1 MARARPNNGRVAEL
15 GRPWSDEDSFPK
27 KTEALTRKRHALAF
41 LAREELPR
49 VLHLQV
55 LGIYKWQGLHAID
68 GVTSRSLRSL
78 RGARSAAPPP
88 SECDR
93 FGGLA
98 QYWTGCRERRSLVPL
113 GERPECALHTD
124 LPIETAA
131 DLLRWPPSATLS
143 YRSLLSRRH
152 VTAAVDLPSSV
163 SGRLQ
168 PEPTIVCVQ
177 RPNYF
182 GASPVSDGR
191 RPMRASALDRLTRE
205 LVALLSIH
213 VRVCTRVS
221 MGALEDSDELLRR
234 RVLNSNPLSSLCVL
248 IVFRVPPPPPHT
260 ILAFGATL
268 LIWNLAYSTATTHFV
283 NGGETRSS
291 VMADEGMSSPE
302 GVADCPTGSMLLPLI
317 TSVASLIGCFYVVG
331 TYWRVSALRQHPA
344 GIMFGMSLYGA
355 IYQFLYLLDQAS
367 SSVQCRDM
375 GIIVDFFLTG
385 QETYM
390 LIFAIDLLL
399 ALKNPFSAS
408 KGQMTKYHI
417 FGGLWSLICAVISHF
432 DTQYALFGFC
442 WLSSSGDILNRP
454 HNPANGGE
462 ASNGTPTAG
471 IFFALY
477 IVVVYCTSLIA
488 IVRTWNTFVRG
499 LPDTFRTRKRIQ
511 RHLKY
516 YVGCYFGYWTLVLAC
531 YAVFSLLPHS
541 STDGKGGIRCRV
553 WHLLSCLLLA
563 KGMVHALI
571 WTRTSNILRIIEQ
584 LRRDGTANLPSEDGN
599 WDDNINWA
607 LRLEI
612 LTNTTKGICQSV
624 DRAER
629 QARASAESSIRSV
642 SAVSGSSLEEGIN
655 GSSAGQDD
663 YCDRKES
670 YTQIEELI
678 LEKRND
684 QRAHGPRTEG
694 VVFKDFAPHVFRRLR
709 EEAKVSSASYR
720 NSLQQTTK
728 ERVSE
733 GKSGAFFYFTE
744 DRKYV
749 VKTLTNEELKSLLGI
764 LPKYYTFMKRNPD
777 TFMTRFFGCHGLT
790 MYGKT
795 VFFVVMQSVFA
806 TSLQIHERFDLKGSW
821 VGRLEGRKPTGTIAT
836 CKFCNAEYT
845 IGGSHDQRCNVRRE
859 GNMNHQYDQVGKD
872 LNWNRHMALPYSTA
886 RAVAVQLTADSDFLC
901 SINCIDYSL
910 LVGIHHRSFNVSHYS
925 SADSFD
931 SPALVHHDSC
941 CSMSSA
947 GGQFR
952 VSNRSG
958 RSYSSDSY
966 NFSINSSFVRNR
978 SSSGGNRI
986 SRGCSCSSGSNG
998 VKKSLHQVA
1007 HGGGMSVDEV
1017 HGPGLYYLG
1026 LIDMLQQ
1033 WNFRKRVEHFIR
1045 VYLLLQDRHGISVVN
1060 PRQYADRFQQ
1070 RVIKELIYDAA
1081 ALPMRDHQ
1089 DSVSFTQ
1096 LQIQDQRN
1104 AQLVESNRT
1113 LSTMLASLDGS
1124 AATFASRPSTRMEP
1138 FTNVTMSPNVGV
1150 NSTTNSP
1157 CTPPIASAMPTKAG
1171 AAIRAVSVRH
1181 RSSCSWDSGSCC
1193 SSSGVGR
1200 LSGGLVMEIPPTLPV
1215 VYPTTL
1221 DTLPPHLRRSLA
1233 PLTPSPRTSSV
1244 FRRDSEYSKSSNQH
1258 SGSSVYARSSEAS
1271 SSNGSRQ
1278 CSTGDKNSHSS
1289 TGSANVVHL
1298 EEGALRGPSSPH
1310 DYRIVSTPTFPDK
1323 GGVNAATL
1331 SA

>member
-1 MARARPNNGRVAEL
+1 MAHGDALSLEGTL
-15 GRPWSDEDSFPK
+15 CPK
-27 KTEALTRKRHALAF
+27 
-41 LAREELPR
+41 
-49 VLHLQV
+49 
-55 LGIYKWQGLHAID
+55 
-68 GVTSRSLRSL
+68 
-78 RGARSAAPPP
+78 
-88 SECDR
+88 
-93 FGGLA
+93 
-98 QYWTGCRERRSLVPL
+98 
-113 GERPECALHTD
+113 
-124 LPIETAA
+124 
-131 DLLRWPPSATLS
+131 
-143 YRSLLSRRH
+143 
-152 VTAAVDLPSSV
+152 
-163 SGRLQ
+163 
-168 PEPTIVCVQ
+168 
-177 RPNYF
+177 
-182 GASPVSDGR
+182 
-191 RPMRASALDRLTRE
+191 
-205 LVALLSIH
+205 
-213 VRVCTRVS
+213 
-221 MGALEDSDELLRR
+221 
-234 RVLNSNPLSSLCVL
+234 
-248 IVFRVPPPPPHT
+248 
-260 ILAFGATL
+260 
-268 LIWNLAYSTATTHFV
+268 
-283 NGGETRSS
+283 
-291 VMADEGMSSPE
+291 
-302 GVADCPTGSMLLPLI
+302 GSMLLPVI

-331 TYWRVSALRQHPA
+331 TYWRVLALRQHPA

-367 SSVQCRDM
+367 DSVRCTDI

-432 DTQYALFGFC
+432 DTQYALFSFC
-442 WLSSSGDILNRP
+442 WLSSSGEILS
-454 HNPANGGE
+454 HAHDDTDGHK
-462 ASNGTPTAG
+462 ASNGTLTAG
-471 IFFALY
+471 VFFALY

-516 YVGCYFGYWTLVLAC
+516 YVGCYFGYWTLVLST

-541 STDGKGGIRCRV
+541 SSDSKGGMKCRV

-584 LRRDGTANLPSEDGN
+584 LRRNGTVNLPPQDGN

-624 DRAER
+624 DRAEH
-629 QARASAESSIRSV
+629 QARASAESSLRSISV
-642 SAVSGSSLEEGIN
+642 SDSSLEEGIV
-655 GSSAGQDD
+655 GSSSGQGD

-678 LEKRND
+678 LENRND
-684 QRAHGPRTEG
+684 SRSNGPRTEG

-749 VKTLTNEELKSLLGI
+749 VKTLTNEELNFFLSI
-764 LPKYYTFMKRNPD
+764 LPNYYTFMKRNSD

-821 VGRLEGRKPTGTIAT
+821 VGRLEGRKPTGTVAT

-845 IGGSHDQRCNVRRE
+845 VGGSHDQRCNVRGE

-886 RAVAVQLTADSDFLC
+886 RAVAVQLTADSEFLC

-931 SPALVHHDSC
+931 SPKLARHDSS
-941 CSMSSA
+941 CSMSS
-947 GGQFR
+947 QFR
-952 VSNRSG
+952 VSTRSG
-958 RSYSSDSY
+958 RSNSSESSYST
-966 NFSINSSFVRNR
+966 NSSFIRNR
-978 SSSGGNRI
+978 SSSGGNQYGTG
-986 SRGCSCSSGSNG
+986 RGCYCSSTS
-998 VKKSLHQVA
+998 KKSVHPFA
-1007 HGGGMSVDEV
+1007 HGGMSVDEV

-1026 LIDMLQQ
+1026 LIDILQQ
-1033 WNFRKRVEHFIR
+1033 WNFRKRVEHFVR
-1045 VYLLLQDRHGISVVN
+1045 VYLLMQDRHGISVVN

-1081 ALPMRDHQ
+1081 ARTTRDHH

-1096 LQIQDQRN
+1096 LQIQNHRN

-1124 AATFASRPSTRMEP
+1124 GATFTSQPSTRLES
-1138 FTNVTMSPNVGV
+1138 FANLIMSPDVGG
-1150 NSTTNSP
+1150 NWMANSP
-1157 CTPPIASAMPTKAG
+1157 CTPPLDATAKNAV
-1171 AAIRAVSVRH
+1171 AVRAVSAR
-1181 RSSCSWDSGSCC
+1181 SWDSASCC
-1193 SSSGVGR
+1193 SSR
-1200 LSGGLVMEIPPTLPV
+1200 LSGGLVMEIPGTIPMVHPTALE
-1215 VYPTTL
+1215 
-1221 DTLPPHLRRSLA
+1221 TLPPHLRRSLA
-1233 PLTPSPRTSSV
+1233 PLTPSPRTSS
-1244 FRRDSEYSKSSNQH
+1244 EYSKSSNQR
-1258 SGSSVYARSSEAS
+1258 SVAAVYTNGFDAMSSNGGRLGSDKSSNS
-1271 SSNGSRQ
+1271 SSNSGS
-1278 CSTGDKNSHSS
+1278 
-1289 TGSANVVHL
+1289 VVHL
-1298 EEGALRGPSSPH
+1298 EEGALRGPSSPV
-1310 DYRIVSTPTFPDK
+1310 DYRIVCTPTFPDK
-1323 GGVNAATL
+1323 GGANAATL

>member
-1 MARARPNNGRVAEL
+1 MDQGDALSLEGTHC
-15 GRPWSDEDSFPK
+15 PK
-27 KTEALTRKRHALAF
+27 
-41 LAREELPR
+41 
-49 VLHLQV
+49 
-55 LGIYKWQGLHAID
+55 
-68 GVTSRSLRSL
+68 
-78 RGARSAAPPP
+78 
-88 SECDR
+88 
-93 FGGLA
+93 
-98 QYWTGCRERRSLVPL
+98 
-113 GERPECALHTD
+113 
-124 LPIETAA
+124 
-131 DLLRWPPSATLS
+131 
-143 YRSLLSRRH
+143 
-152 VTAAVDLPSSV
+152 
-163 SGRLQ
+163 
-168 PEPTIVCVQ
+168 
-177 RPNYF
+177 
-182 GASPVSDGR
+182 
-191 RPMRASALDRLTRE
+191 
-205 LVALLSIH
+205 
-213 VRVCTRVS
+213 
-221 MGALEDSDELLRR
+221 
-234 RVLNSNPLSSLCVL
+234 
-248 IVFRVPPPPPHT
+248 
-260 ILAFGATL
+260 
-268 LIWNLAYSTATTHFV
+268 
-283 NGGETRSS
+283 
-291 VMADEGMSSPE
+291 
-302 GVADCPTGSMLLPLI
+302 GSMLLPLM

-331 TYWRVSALRQHPA
+331 TYWRVLALRQHPA

-367 SSVQCRDM
+367 DSVKCTDM

-432 DTQYALFGFC
+432 DTRYALFSFC
-442 WLSSSGDILNRP
+442 WLSSSGDILSRT
-454 HNPANGGE
+454 HGEHDGEE
-462 ASNGTPTAG
+462 ASNGTLTAG
-471 IFFALY
+471 VFFALY

-488 IVRTWNTFVRG
+488 IVRTWNTFVKG

-516 YVGCYFGYWTLVLAC
+516 YVGCYFGYWTLVLAT

-541 STDGKGGIRCRV
+541 NSDSKGGMKCRV

-584 LRRDGTANLPSEDGN
+584 LRRNGTVNLPPEDGN

-624 DRAER
+624 DRAEH
-629 QARASAESSIRSV
+629 QARASAESSLRSISV
-642 SAVSGSSLEEGIN
+642 SDSSLEEGIVD
-655 GSSAGQDD
+655 SSSGQSD

-678 LEKRND
+678 LENRND
-684 QRAHGPRTEG
+684 NRSHGPRTEG

-749 VKTLTNEELKSLLGI
+749 VKTLTNEELNFFLSI
-764 LPKYYTFMKRNPD
+764 LPQYYTYMKRHPD

-845 IGGSHDQRCNVRRE
+845 VGGSHDQRCNVRGE

-886 RAVAVQLTADSDFLC
+886 RAVAIQLTADSEFLC

-931 SPALVHHDSC
+931 LPKLVRHDSS
-941 CSMSSA
+941 CSMSS
-947 GGQFR
+947 QFR
-952 VSNRSG
+952 ISTRSG
-958 RSYSSDSY
+958 RSNSSDSSI
-966 NFSINSSFVRNR
+966 FSNSSFIRNR
-978 SSSGGNRI
+978 SSSGGSQF
-986 SRGCSCSSGSNG
+986 SRNCYCSSSSNNI
-998 VKKSLHQVA
+998 KKSFHPFA
-1007 HGGGMSVDEV
+1007 HGGMSVDEV

-1026 LIDMLQQ
+1026 LIDILQQ
-1033 WNFRKRVEHFIR
+1033 WNLRKRVEHFVR
-1045 VYLLLQDRHGISVVN
+1045 VYLLMQDRHGISVVN

-1081 ALPMRDHQ
+1081 ALPSRDHH

-1096 LQIQDQRN
+1096 LQIQNQRN

-1124 AATFASRPSTRMEP
+1124 GATFTSQPSTSTRLES
-1138 FTNVTMSPNVGV
+1138 FTNFIMSPNVGG
-1150 NSTTNSP
+1150 NSMTNSP
-1157 CTPPIASAMPTKAG
+1157 CTPPIGTKTG
-1171 AAIRAVSVRH
+1171 AVRAVSAR
-1181 RSSCSWDSGSCC
+1181 SWDNASCC

-1200 LSGGLVMEIPPTLPV
+1200 LSGGLVMEIPCTVPM
-1215 VYPTTL
+1215 VYPTAL

-1233 PLTPSPRTSSV
+1233 PLTPSPRTSSE
-1244 FRRDSEYSKSSNQH
+1244 FSKSSNQRSVSVVYT
-1258 SGSSVYARSSEAS
+1258 SGSEAAS
-1271 SSNGSRQ
+1271 SNSSRQ
-1278 CSTGDKNSHSS
+1278 SSDKSSHSS
-1289 TGSANVVHL
+1289 SSSGTVVHL
-1298 EEGALRGPSSPH
+1298 EEGALRGPSSPL
-1310 DYRIVSTPTFPDK
+1310 DYRIVCTPTFPDK
-1323 GGVNAATL
+1323 GGVNAAAL

>member
-1 MARARPNNGRVAEL
+1 
-15 GRPWSDEDSFPK
+15 
-27 KTEALTRKRHALAF
+27 
-41 LAREELPR
+41 
-49 VLHLQV
+49 
-55 LGIYKWQGLHAID
+55 
-68 GVTSRSLRSL
+68 
-78 RGARSAAPPP
+78 
-88 SECDR
+88 
-93 FGGLA
+93 
-98 QYWTGCRERRSLVPL
+98 
-113 GERPECALHTD
+113 
-124 LPIETAA
+124 
-131 DLLRWPPSATLS
+131 
-143 YRSLLSRRH
+143 
-152 VTAAVDLPSSV
+152 
-163 SGRLQ
+163 
-168 PEPTIVCVQ
+168 
-177 RPNYF
+177 
-182 GASPVSDGR
+182 
-191 RPMRASALDRLTRE
+191 
-205 LVALLSIH
+205 
-213 VRVCTRVS
+213 
-221 MGALEDSDELLRR
+221 
-234 RVLNSNPLSSLCVL
+234 
-248 IVFRVPPPPPHT
+248 
-260 ILAFGATL
+260 
-268 LIWNLAYSTATTHFV
+268 
-283 NGGETRSS
+283 
-291 VMADEGMSSPE
+291 MADEG
-302 GVADCPTGSMLLPLI
+302 ADCPAGSTLLPVI

-331 TYWRVSALRQHPA
+331 TYWRVLALRQHPA

-367 SSVQCRDM
+367 SSVQCADM
-375 GIIVDFFLTG
+375 GIVVDFFLTG

-417 FGGLWSLICAVISHF
+417 FGGLWSLVCAVISHF

-454 HNPANGGE
+454 RSTEEADE
-462 ASNGTPTAG
+462 ASNGTLTAG
-471 IFFALY
+471 IFFAVY

-488 IVRTWNTFVRG
+488 IVRTWNTFVKG
-499 LPDTFRTRKRIQ
+499 LPSTFDTRKRIQ

-516 YVGCYFGYWTLVLAC
+516 YVGCYFGYWTLVLSC
-531 YAVFSLLPHS
+531 YAVFSLLPR
-541 STDGKGGIRCRV
+541 STTDNNGGIRCRV

-584 LRRDGTANLPSEDGN
+584 LRQDGTVNLPSQDGN

-629 QARASAESSIRSV
+629 QARSSAESSARSI
-642 SAVSGSSLEEGIN
+642 SASGSSLEEGIVN
-655 GSSAGQDD
+655 GPAVQDD

-670 YTQIEELI
+670 YSQIEELI
-678 LEKRND
+678 LESRND
-684 QRAHGPRTEG
+684 HRARGLRTEG

-749 VKTLTNEELKSLLGI
+749 VKTLTSEELKFLLGI
-764 LPKYYTFMKRNPD
+764 LPSYYKFMKRNPD

-836 CKFCNAEYT
+836 CKFCNAEYMV
-845 IGGSHDQRCNVRRE
+845 GGSHDQRCNVRRE

-886 RAVAVQLTADSDFLC
+886 RAVAEQLTLDSEFLC

-931 SPALVHHDSC
+931 SPAFVHHDSC
-941 CSMSSA
+941 CSMSST
-947 GGQFR
+947 GR
-952 VSNRSG
+952 ISNRSG
-958 RSYSSDSY
+958 RSNSSESY
-966 NFSINSSFVRNR
+966 NFSVNGSFVRNR
-978 SSSGGNRI
+978 SSSGGNR
-986 SRGCSCSSGSNG
+986 GCYCSSGSSG
-998 VKKSLHQVA
+998 TKKSFHHFA
-1007 HGGGMSVDEV
+1007 NGGMSVDEV

-1033 WNFRKRVEHFIR
+1033 WNLRKRVEHFVR
-1045 VYLLLQDRHGISVVN
+1045 VYLLMQDRHGISVVS

-1081 ALPMRDHQ
+1081 AMPTRDHH

-1096 LQIQDQRN
+1096 LQIQNQRN

-1124 AATFASRPSTRMEP
+1124 GATFASRPSLHMEQL
-1138 FTNVTMSPNVGV
+1138 FTNSIVSPNVGV
-1150 NSTTNSP
+1150 HSTESAP
-1157 CTPPIASAMPTKAG
+1157 CTPPIAAPTKSGVAV
-1171 AAIRAVSVRH
+1171 RAVSARH
-1181 RSSCSWDSGSCC
+1181 RSLDHGSFR
-1193 SSSGVGR
+1193 SSGGIGR
-1200 LSGGLVMEIPPTLPV
+1200 LSGGLVMEIPGNLPV

-1233 PLTPSPRTSSV
+1233 PLTPSPRTSSRTSSV
-1244 FRRDSEYSKSSNQH
+1244 CRSDSEFSNQRSH
-1258 SGSSVYARSSEAS
+1258 QRSNSSGHAS
-1271 SSNGSRQ
+1271 SSESASSIANSSGRV
-1278 CSTGDKNSHSS
+1278 CVSTHSS
-1289 TGSANVVHL
+1289 SSSNNTAVRL
-1298 EEGALRGPSSPH
+1298 EEGVLRDPSSPL
-1310 DYRIVSTPTFPDK
+1310 DYRIVCTPTFPDK
-1323 GGVNAATL
+1323 AGANATL

>member
-1 MARARPNNGRVAEL
+1 
-15 GRPWSDEDSFPK
+15 
-27 KTEALTRKRHALAF
+27 
-41 LAREELPR
+41 
-49 VLHLQV
+49 
-55 LGIYKWQGLHAID
+55 
-68 GVTSRSLRSL
+68 
-78 RGARSAAPPP
+78 
-88 SECDR
+88 
-93 FGGLA
+93 
-98 QYWTGCRERRSLVPL
+98 
-113 GERPECALHTD
+113 
-124 LPIETAA
+124 
-131 DLLRWPPSATLS
+131 
-143 YRSLLSRRH
+143 
-152 VTAAVDLPSSV
+152 
-163 SGRLQ
+163 
-168 PEPTIVCVQ
+168 
-177 RPNYF
+177 
-182 GASPVSDGR
+182 
-191 RPMRASALDRLTRE
+191 
-205 LVALLSIH
+205 
-213 VRVCTRVS
+213 
-221 MGALEDSDELLRR
+221 
-234 RVLNSNPLSSLCVL
+234 
-248 IVFRVPPPPPHT
+248 
-260 ILAFGATL
+260 
-268 LIWNLAYSTATTHFV
+268 
-283 NGGETRSS
+283 
-291 VMADEGMSSPE
+291 MADGDVSSSNT
-302 GVADCPTGSMLLPLI
+302 ADCPAGSMLLPLM

-331 TYWRVSALRQHPA
+331 TYWRVLALRQHPA

-367 SSVQCRDM
+367 SSVQCSDI

-417 FGGLWSLICAVISHF
+417 FGGLWSLVCAVISHF
-432 DTQYALFGFC
+432 DTRYALFGFC
-442 WLSSSGDILNRP
+442 WLSSSGDFLNHPRSITDRD
-454 HNPANGGE
+454 E
-462 ASNGTPTAG
+462 ASNGTLTAG
-471 IFFALY
+471 VFFALY

-488 IVRTWNTFVRG
+488 IVRTWNTFVKG

-541 STDGKGGIRCRV
+541 GGDTNGGIRCRV

-584 LRRDGTANLPSEDGN
+584 LRKDGTVNLPSQDGN

-629 QARASAESSIRSV
+629 QARASAEASSRSI
-642 SAVSGSSLEEGIN
+642 SVSGSSLEEGIIE
-655 GSSAGQDD
+655 GSVAQDD

-678 LEKRND
+678 LENRND
-684 QRAHGPRTEG
+684 HRARGPRTEG

-749 VKTLTNEELKSLLGI
+749 VKTLTSEELKFLLSI
-764 LPKYYTFMKRNPD
+764 LPKYYTFMKKNPD

-821 VGRLEGRKPTGTIAT
+821 VGRLEGRKPTGTIAP
-836 CKFCNAEYT
+836 CKFCNAEYVV
-845 IGGSHDQRCNVRRE
+845 GGSHDQLCNVRGE
-859 GNMNHQYDQVGKD
+859 GNMKHQYDQVGKD
-872 LNWNRHMALPYSTA
+872 LNWNRHMALPYPTA
-886 RAVAVQLTADSDFLC
+886 HAVAEQLTTDSEFLC

-931 SPALVHHDSC
+931 SAAFVHHDSC
-941 CSMSSA
+941 CSLSS
-947 GGQFR
+947 GGSQFR

-958 RSYSSDSY
+958 RS
-966 NFSINSSFVRNR
+966 NSSESYRFSTNSIFVRNR
-978 SSSGGNRI
+978 SSSGGNQNN
-986 SRGCSCSSGSNG
+986 RGCYCSSGTNAS
-998 VKKSLHQVA
+998 KKSLHQFA
-1007 HGGGMSVDEV
+1007 HRGMSVDEV

-1026 LIDMLQQ
+1026 LIDILQQ
-1033 WNFRKRVEHFIR
+1033 WNFRKRVEHFVR
-1045 VYLLLQDRHGISVVN
+1045 VYLLMQDRHGVSVVN

-1070 RVIKELIYDAA
+1070 RVITELIYDAA
-1081 ALPMRDHQ
+1081 AMPTRDHQ

-1096 LQIQDQRN
+1096 LQIQNQRN

-1113 LSTMLASLDGS
+1113 LSTLLASMDGS
-1124 AATFASRPSTRMEP
+1124 AASQPSMRVEPLSNATLEESTVLKPMATVLQRVKDKRLTAAQEDESRVVFELAAEGSE
-1138 FTNVTMSPNVGV
+1138 TMTVKQLKMSL
-1150 NSTTNSP
+1150 
-1157 CTPPIASAMPTKAG
+1157 
-1171 AAIRAVSVRH
+1171 RALGFKVAKGEAQALVYEFDYM
-1181 RSSCSWDSGSCC
+1181 DSGTIDLADFQKIF
-1193 SSSGVGR
+1193 
-1200 LSGGLVMEIPPTLPV
+1200 LSKM
-1215 VYPTTL
+1215 L
-1221 DTLPPHLRRSLA
+1221 DTSEQEKFEQAFRALSNNGADQVSIREL
-1233 PLTPSPRTSSV
+1233 SSV
-1244 FRRDSEYSKSSNQH
+1244 
-1258 SGSSVYARSSEAS
+1258 
-1271 SSNGSRQ
+1271 
-1278 CSTGDKNSHSS
+1278 
-1289 TGSANVVHL
+1289 
-1298 EEGALRGPSSPH
+1298 
-1310 DYRIVSTPTFPDK
+1310 VSTLATEDE
-1323 GGVNAATL
+1323 GNNAADKEAVDGNLLRHQMGLQYHDDNEIEAVQAFLGTASNAADGFFL
-1331 SA
+1331 SKAALAAFLRV